1 MAYFSDD
8 VLDLLVP
15 SLHDSLTDMTW
26 GESNYGALVGLF
38 RKGTEDGSVH
48 ALTQDVNFGGGA
60 SATYTDAYNNSTLTV
75 RVQWQFQ
82 PFKTYSITTIPLD
95 QDAFTKGPHSAAR
108 LLFDESQKCMNQ
120 ARNQLD
126 VALAGDGYGTL
137 GTIVTPTNTTGSTWT
152 ITFATLAEVLK
163 FEPGKIY
170 TSKATA
176 AGASLEAGTF
186 AVTNVQPGI
195 KTITGTST
203 GMTPTAGHVM
213 GLKGTQKASTAFS
226 VWPGIPAIIP
236 PAANRPVSA
245 TTFMNVD
252 RSVSEQKLAGSYLD
266 WTGGGDILQG
276 VLQLESQI
284 ANVPGAK
291 PDTLVS
297 SFTNKAK
304 IMASAQT
311 QNRFMTAER
320 VKVPDLAEGIDIY
333 YSVIRIHGTAG
344 GALDIVCSSNWS
356 DTLLAVLDRSTW
368 HIDSPS
374 GNPILGV
381 GSQGNPIVETPLDDA
396 CLCRYRV
403 AAFVYTDAAGNNGM
417 LTVSA

>member
-1 MAYFSDD
+1 MAYFDND

-15 SLHDSLTDMTW
+15 SLHDSLPDMTW

-38 RKGTEDGSVH
+38 KKGTEDGSVH
-48 ALTQDVNFGGGA
+48 AISQDVNFGGGA
-60 SATYTDAYNNSTLTV
+60 SATYADAYANATLTT
-75 RVQWQFQ
+75 RVQWQIQ
-82 PFKTYSITTIPLD
+82 PFKTYSITSIPLD

-108 LLFDESQKCMNQ
+108 LLFDESAKCMNQ

-152 ITFATLAEVLK
+152 ITFATQAEILK
-163 FEPGKIY
+163 FEPNKIY

-176 AGASLEAGTF
+176 AAASLDAGTF
-186 AVTNVQPGI
+186 LVTNVSVGS

-213 GLKGTQKASTAFS
+213 GLKGTQQASTAFS
-226 VWPGIPAIIP
+226 VWPGIPAWIP
-236 PAANRPVSA
+236 PAASRPVSA
-245 TTFMNVD
+245 TTFQNVD
-252 RSVSEQKLAGSYLD
+252 RSVNEQKLAGSYLD
-266 WTGGGDILQG
+266 WTGDILEG

-291 PDTLVS
+291 PDTLVA
-297 SFTNKAK
+297 SFVTKAK
-304 IMASAQT
+304 VMASAQT

-320 VKVPDLAEGIDIY
+320 VKVPDMADGIDIY

-344 GALDIVCSSNWS
+344 GHLDIVCSSNWS

-368 HIDSPS
+368 HIDSPG
-374 GNPILGV
+374 GNPIMGV
-381 GSQGNPIVETPLDDA
+381 GSQGNPIVEVPTSDA

-403 AAFVYTDAAGNNGM
+403 AAFVYTDTAGYNGM
-417 LTVSA
+417 LSIPA